1 MPRPPLH
8 GFESVGGLFLLAMN
22 QSEYDQENDSNLLMN
37 WSNLLSL
44 PNQDWIKIMA
54 SHNLLPMKIFQ
65 NYNP

>member
-1 MPRPPLH
+1 MPRPPPH

-44 PNQDWIKIMA
+44 PNQDWIIIMV